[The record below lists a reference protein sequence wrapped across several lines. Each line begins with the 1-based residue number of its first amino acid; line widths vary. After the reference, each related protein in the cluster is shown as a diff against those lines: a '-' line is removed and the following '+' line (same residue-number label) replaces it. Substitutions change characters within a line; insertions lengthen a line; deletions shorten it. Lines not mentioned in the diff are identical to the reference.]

1 MQNNLRYIA
10 FVLATSALAAC
21 GGVTEMTKTHVA
33 NSETAVLQAQQT
45 IGNGENGALELQR
58 AKDNLTVAKNAV
70 TTGDEKTASHSADQA
85 RLDAELAVAKS
96 QSATARKAVDELTA
110 SIQTIRDE
118 TQRAMS
124 QQR

>member
-1 MQNNLRYIA
+1 MQKNIRYIA
-10 FVLATSALAAC
+10 LVVAASALVAC
-21 GGVTEMTKTHVA
+21 GGVTEMTKTNVA
-33 NSETAVLQAQQT
+33 SSETAVLQAQQT

-58 AKDNLTVAKNAV
+58 AKDNLTAAKNAV
-70 TTGDEKTASHSADQA
+70 TTGDEKVASRSADQA

-96 QSATARKAVDELTA
+96 QSATARKAADELTA

>member
-1 MQNNLRYIA
+1 
-10 FVLATSALAAC
+10 
-21 GGVTEMTKTHVA
+21 MTKSTVA

-45 IGNGENGALELQR
+45 VGNAENGALELQR
-58 AKDNLTVAKNAV
+58 AKDHLTAAKNAV
-70 TTGDEKTASHSADQA
+70 ASGNEKEASRSADQA

-96 QSATARKAVDELTA
+96 QSAAARKAADELTA

>member
-1 MQNNLRYIA
+1 MQKNIRSIA
-10 FVLATSALAAC
+10 LVLATAIFAAC
-21 GGVTEMTKTHVA
+21 GGVTEMTKTNVA

-45 IGNGENGALELQR
+45 VGNGENGALELQR
-58 AKDNLTVAKNAV
+58 AKDNLTAAKNAV
-70 TTGDEKTASHSADQA
+70 SEGNEKAATHSADQA

-96 QSATARKAVDELTA
+96 QSAAARKAADELTA

-118 TQRAMS
+118 TQRAVS